1 MRSRHEKIGVPFT
14 GVLLAAVI
22 AISCH
27 AQKGHALRFLDEQA
41 STTTTTTTAAAEAGS
56 EQTQQGKS
64 PVETKNASDVSV
76 SSSSTTTTTQTT
88 LRNFAENA
96 YNIPPPPKEA
106 NVDSAERQYIAAP
119 LASALGGN
127 TSAFEGDNVVK
138 ATKEREPSYLQSSV
152 GLVLVRC
159 HQPCDG
165 ALLQ

>member
-1 MRSRHEKIGVPFT
+1 M
-14 GVLLAAVI
+14 
-22 AISCH
+22 
-27 AQKGHALRFLDEQA
+27 
-41 STTTTTTTAAAEAGS
+41 
-56 EQTQQGKS
+56 
-64 PVETKNASDVSV
+64 